1 MGEYRR
7 HARELDVKYSAQGTT
22 PILDRLES
30 FGPVRPLVMG
40 QYAEC
45 SADVHAL
52 LRLAAEATARSR
64 WRLIG
69 ARSAVEASN
78 FFLQVYRRR
87 LGLAIGREMA
97 RHRLH
102 RVPFVGVPRAA
113 MNARMRRGDPGLG
126 GGGPVIHPVRAVD
139 FLGFQQH
146 IHAHD
151 VRVGA

>member
-1 MGEYRR
+1 MLRVR
-7 HARELDVKYSAQGTT
+7 VSAHGAVVTAKAAAVVEQSGNGG
-22 PILDRLES
+22 S
-30 FGPVRPLVMG
+30 G
-40 QYAEC
+40 
-45 SADVHAL
+45 DVHAL

-69 ARSAVEASN
+69 ASSAVEASN

-146 IHAHD
+146 MRAHD